1 MTTVPKRKSNSNKI
15 LITLAILAVL
25 GIGGGLWAKHAGWI
39 GKADVVKVAIEKA
52 EERKIIETVSA
63 SGKIYP
69 VIEVGVSP
77 DVSGEIMEL
86 TVEEGDSVKSGQL
99 IARINP
105 EIYASVVDQANAGV
119 NASRS
124 NEANASARI
133 KQGDAA
139 IKQLQVQI
147 DNARRSLKRSQQ
159 LYKDEVISK
168 AELETAET
176 LVQQL
181 EAQIQGAQADLAA
194 LRESVQGASY
204 NTQSTQ
210 ASLKQARDNLRRT
223 NVYAPLSGIVSK
235 LNVKKGERVVGT
247 SQFSGTEMLRIAD
260 FKAMEA
266 RVDVSEN
273 DIVRVSMNDTALV
286 DIDAYPDR
294 KFKGVVTQ
302 IASSAGSTSQLQAAT
317 NQITNFTVKIRLLPS
332 SYLDLVKKNKLPFRP
347 GMSCSADIQTETID
361 KALAVPIQAVTT
373 REDTLKTKINPNLEK
388 SENRDD
394 LKELVFVLNN
404 NMVMSREVTVGLQ
417 DESYIQI
424 LSGLKGG
431 EEVVSAP
438 YRVISKELKDSLMVE
453 KVSKEELYKK
463 EE

>member
-181 EAQIQGAQADLAA
+181 EAQIQG
-194 LRESVQGASY
+194 
-204 NTQSTQ
+204 
-210 ASLKQARDNLRRT
+210 
-223 NVYAPLSGIVSK
+223 
-235 LNVKKGERVVGT
+235 
-247 SQFSGTEMLRIAD
+247 
-260 FKAMEA
+260 
-266 RVDVSEN
+266 
-273 DIVRVSMNDTALV
+273 
-286 DIDAYPDR
+286 
-294 KFKGVVTQ
+294 
-302 IASSAGSTSQLQAAT
+302 
-317 NQITNFTVKIRLLPS
+317 
-332 SYLDLVKKNKLPFRP
+332 
-347 GMSCSADIQTETID
+347 
-361 KALAVPIQAVTT
+361 
-373 REDTLKTKINPNLEK
+373 
-388 SENRDD
+388 
-394 LKELVFVLNN
+394 
-404 NMVMSREVTVGLQ
+404 
-417 DESYIQI
+417 
-424 LSGLKGG
+424 
-431 EEVVSAP
+431 
-438 YRVISKELKDSLMVE
+438 
-453 KVSKEELYKK
+453 
-463 EE
+463 

>member
-1 MTTVPKRKSNSNKI
+1 
-15 LITLAILAVL
+15 
-25 GIGGGLWAKHAGWI
+25 
-39 GKADVVKVAIEKA
+39 
-52 EERKIIETVSA
+52 
-63 SGKIYP
+63 
-69 VIEVGVSP
+69 
-77 DVSGEIMEL
+77 
-86 TVEEGDSVKSGQL
+86 
-99 IARINP
+99 
-105 EIYASVVDQANAGV
+105 
-119 NASRS
+119 
-124 NEANASARI
+124 
-133 KQGDAA
+133 
-139 IKQLQVQI
+139 
-147 DNARRSLKRSQQ
+147 
-159 LYKDEVISK
+159 
-168 AELETAET
+168 
-176 LVQQL
+176 
-181 EAQIQGAQADLAA
+181 
-194 LRESVQGASY
+194 
-204 NTQSTQ
+204 
-210 ASLKQARDNLRRT
+210 
-223 NVYAPLSGIVSK
+223 VSK

-332 SYLDLVKKNKLPFRP
+332 SYLDLMKKSKLPFRP

-373 REDTLKTKINPNLEK
+373 REDTLKAKINPNLEK

-431 EEVVSAP
+431 EEVISAP

>member
-1 MTTVPKRKSNSNKI
+1 MATASKRKNSSNKI
-15 LITLAILAVL
+15 LITIAILVAL
-25 GIGGGLWAKHAGWI
+25 GIAGGLFAKYKGWI
-39 GKADVVKVAIEKA
+39 GKADVVKVAVEKA

-86 TVEEGDSVKSGQL
+86 TVEEGDSVKRGQL

-105 EIYASVVDQANAGV
+105 EIYESVVDQANAGV

-124 NEANASARI
+124 NESTASARI
-133 KQGDAA
+133 KQGEAG

-147 DNARRSLKRSQQ
+147 ENTRRSLKRSQQ
-159 LYKDEVISK
+159 LFKDGVISK

-176 LVQQL
+176 AMQQL
-181 EAQIQGAQADLAA
+181 EAQLQGAQADLTA
-194 LRESVQGASY
+194 LREGVQGASY

-286 DIDAYPDR
+286 DIDAYPNR
-294 KFKGVVTQ
+294 KFKGIVTQ
-302 IASSAGSTSQLQAAT
+302 IASSAGSSSQLQTAT
-317 NQITNFTVKIRLLPS
+317 NQITNFIVKIRLLPS
-332 SYLDLVKKNKLPFRP
+332 SYPDLMGQNTLPFRP
-347 GMSCSADIQTETID
+347 GMSCSADIQTETVD
-361 KALAVPIQAVTT
+361 KALSVPIQAVTT
-373 REDTLKTKINPNLEK
+373 REDTLKKQMNPNLEK
-388 SENRDD
+388 SNKDD
-394 LKELVFVLNN
+394 DIKELVFVLSNDI
-404 NMVMSREVTVGLQ
+404 VIGREVTVGVQ
-417 DESYIQI
+417 DESYIQV

-431 EEVVSAP
+431 EEVIAAP
-438 YRVISKELKDSLMVE
+438 YRVISKELKDSLKVE

-463 EE
+463 EQ

>member
-317 NQITNFTVKIRLLPS
+317 NQITNFTVKIRLF
-332 SYLDLVKKNKLPFRP
+332 DR
-347 GMSCSADIQTETID
+347 
-361 KALAVPIQAVTT
+361 
-373 REDTLKTKINPNLEK
+373 
-388 SENRDD
+388 
-394 LKELVFVLNN
+394 
-404 NMVMSREVTVGLQ
+404 
-417 DESYIQI
+417 
-424 LSGLKGG
+424 
-431 EEVVSAP
+431 
-438 YRVISKELKDSLMVE
+438 
-453 KVSKEELYKK
+453 
-463 EE
+463 